1 MKKLIFLLAVIMS
14 LSTGAWAQKYSFKDL
29 VGSWRTKEG
38 AGLEVVDSFKLYLVY
53 QDQKKMLV
61 NYAADFSSNPA
72 TFNFVVKDAS
82 GYTTIKSNILFV
94 NDELLQWQVLD
105 ADTKPA
111 NYLENQ
117 RRNVFILRRVEER
130 TN

>member
-1 MKKLIFLLAVIMS
+1 MKKVICLLALAMTVG
-14 LSTGAWAQKYSFKDL
+14 TGAFAQKYNFKDL

-38 AGLEVVDSFKLYLVY
+38 AGLEVVDSFRIYLVY
-53 QDQKKMLV
+53 QDHKKMLV
-61 NYAADFSSNPA
+61 NYAADFSSNPVK
-72 TFNFVVKDAS
+72 FNFVVKDHS

-94 NDELLQWQVLD
+94 NDELLQWQVID
-105 ADTKPA
+105 SDTKPV
-111 NYLENQ
+111 NYTEGQ